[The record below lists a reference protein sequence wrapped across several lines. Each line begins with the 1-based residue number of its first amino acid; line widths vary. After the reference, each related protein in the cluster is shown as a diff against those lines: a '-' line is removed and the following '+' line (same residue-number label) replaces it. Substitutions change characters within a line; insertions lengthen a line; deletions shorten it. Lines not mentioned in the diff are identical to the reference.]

1 MRLAKNLILEML
13 LRIVDSDCTVTTLM
27 RRRLNIIST
36 FVNRVRLSLAL
47 TVNSNCSILV
57 DFY

>member
-1 MRLAKNLILEML
+1 
-13 LRIVDSDCTVTTLM
+13 M